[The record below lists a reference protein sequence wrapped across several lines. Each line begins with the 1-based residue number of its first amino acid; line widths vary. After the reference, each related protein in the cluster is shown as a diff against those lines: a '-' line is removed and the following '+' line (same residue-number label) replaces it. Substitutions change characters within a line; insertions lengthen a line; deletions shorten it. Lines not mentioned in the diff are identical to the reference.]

1 MEITREKEVMV
12 FKELQLELENPL
24 SNNEL
29 NSLNEFKS
37 KLSNNSISIYI
48 NNNAIK
54 ILLREVDL
62 LQLRSL
68 NDYLSKKYN
77 LDENNNPVKQII
89 SKIESIKSYGLR
101 SGKRKYVDYNK
112 EIKVKDRKLKEVK
125 RGKHYYTR
133 NNSFVKENNDCPNE
147 FINQIICGDSEEAL
161 KKLPDNCID
170 LIFTS
175 PPYNFGLD
183 YLKKDDDY
191 QWENYF
197 GKLFSI
203 FKECIRVLKYGGRII
218 VNTQP
223 LYSDYIPC
231 HHIISNF
238 FMQNKL
244 IWKGEI
250 VWEKNNYNCKYTA
263 WGSWKSPSNP
273 YLKNSWEY
281 LEIFCKGDL
290 KKQGR
295 VEDIDI
301 NKDEFKKWVFSRWS
315 IAPERKMKEFGH
327 PAMFPEELVRRVLK
341 LFSFKNDVILDP
353 FNGVGTTTVVAKNLD
368 RKYIGI
374 DISEEYSKVAQKRIS
389 STLF

>member
-1 MEITREKEVMV
+1 MIDNSQKVKEVV
-12 FKELQLELENPL
+12 AFKELQVKLENPL

-37 KLSNNSISIYI
+37 KISSNDLSIDIDNNSI
-48 NNNAIK
+48 N
-54 ILLREVDL
+54 ILLREVDISRL
-62 LQLRSL
+62 KSL

-77 LDENNNPVKQII
+77 LDRNNNLVKQII

-101 SGKRKYVDYNK
+101 AGKRKYVDYNK
-112 EIKVKDRKLKEVK
+112 EIKVKNRKLKEVK

-133 NNSFVKENNDCPNE
+133 NNSFNKENNDCPSE
-147 FINQIICGDSEEAL
+147 FINQIICGDSEEFL

-183 YLKKDDDY
+183 YSKKDDDY

-295 VEDIDI
+295 AEDIDI
-301 NKDEFKKWVFSRWS
+301 NKEEFKK
-315 IAPERKMKEFGH
+315 
-327 PAMFPEELVRRVLK
+327 
-341 LFSFKNDVILDP
+341 
-353 FNGVGTTTVVAKNLD
+353 
-368 RKYIGI
+368 
-374 DISEEYSKVAQKRIS
+374 
-389 STLF
+389 